1 MIDPLYSGGSFGE
14 VLISALQRFPDRIA
28 FEEEGGRSVTYRE
41 TARQIGRAI
50 ARLRALGLQPGDT
63 VVQLS
68 GNRSETF
75 FVMAALYIGGFRSVT
90 LHTLASVDDQAYIIE
105 DAEAALVIVDP
116 RYRDRAL
123 QLRERLSAAR
133 PERGALQ
140 WFAHEAVEGFG
151 SFWVGDEIAPLSCV
165 GGPEHIIRLA
175 YTGGTT
181 GKPKG
186 VMLSNRSMTTNVV
199 LALAGKAWP
208 ETVRFL
214 CPTPITHGAG
224 AMILPTLHHGGTFIL
239 QQGFD
244 RDRVLDAIAD
254 RGVTSLFLV
263 PTMIYTLLDH
273 PRTRTIDFSRL
284 HSLMYGAAPM
294 TPARIREA
302 IEVFGPVLVQG
313 YGQTEAPNTL
323 LTLTREDHLSPDE
336 RRLASAGR
344 PYPGITLA
352 VLDDQDQPVA
362 QGEVGEICVRGSLVM
377 TGYWKQP
384 EQTAEA
390 LRNGWLHTGDM
401 AWQDEQGYYYIVDR
415 KKDMIISGGFNVYP
429 KEIENVLAT
438 HPAVASVAVIGVP
451 DPKWG
456 EAVKAVVV
464 LRPGAQA
471 GEAELIALARDR
483 KGPVAAPKSVDF
495 VDSLPVTA
503 LGKPDKKVLRARYW
517 GGLQRA
523 VH

>member
-14 VLISALQRFPDRIA
+14 VLISALQRFPDRVA
-28 FEEEGGRSVTYRE
+28 FEEEGGRSVTYAQ
-41 TARQIGRAI
+41 TAHEIGRAI
-50 ARLRALGLQPGDT
+50 ARLKALGLRQGDT

-75 FVMAALYIGGFRSVT
+75 FVMAALYIAGLRSVT
-90 LHTLASVDDQAYIIE
+90 LHTLASIDDQAYII
-105 DAEAALVIVDP
+105 DDSEAVLVIADP
-116 RYRDRAL
+116 RYAERAKAL
-123 QLRERLSAAR
+123 QAGM
-133 PERGALQ
+133 PPALGVR
-140 WFAHEAVEGFG
+140 WFSHGEIEGFEP
-151 SFWVGDEIAPLSCV
+151 FWVGAERAPLRCE
-165 GGPEHIIRLA
+165 GGAEDIIRLA

-181 GKPKG
+181 GRPKG
-186 VMLSNRSMTTNVV
+186 VMLSNRAMTTNLV
-199 LALAGKAWP
+199 LALAGKPWP
-208 ETVRFL
+208 GSPRFL

-224 AMILPTLHHGGTFIL
+224 SMIVPTLHHGGTFIL

-244 RDRVLDAIAD
+244 KDRVLDAIE
-254 RGVTSLFLV
+254 RQGVNSLFLV

-273 PRTRTIDFSRL
+273 ARTRTIDFSHL
-284 HSLMYGAAPM
+284 HCLTYGAAPM

-302 IEVFGPVLVQG
+302 MNVFGPVLVQG

-323 LTLTREDHLSPDE
+323 LTLTREDHLSPDD

-352 VLDDQDQPVA
+352 VLDAEDQPVR

-377 TGYWKQP
+377 SGYWKQP

-401 AWQDEQGYYYIVDR
+401 AWQDEEGYFYIVDR

-429 KEIENVLAT
+429 KEIENVIAT
-438 HPAVASVAVIGVP
+438 HDAVAAVAVIGVP

-464 LRPGAQA
+464 LRPDARVEAAQ
-471 GEAELIALARDR
+471 LIALVRER

-495 VDSLPVTA
+495 VEGLPLTA
-503 LGKPDKKVLRARYW
+503 LGKPDKKALRAHYW
-517 GGLQRA
+517 GGRDRA
-523 VH
+523 IN

>member
-1 MIDPLYSGGSFGE
+1 
-14 VLISALQRFPDRIA
+14 
-28 FEEEGGRSVTYRE
+28 
-41 TARQIGRAI
+41 
-50 ARLRALGLQPGDT
+50 
-63 VVQLS
+63 
-68 GNRSETF
+68 
-75 FVMAALYIGGFRSVT
+75 MAALYIAGMRSVT
-90 LHTLASVDDQAYIIE
+90 LHTLASVEDQAYIIE
-105 DAEAALVIVDP
+105 DSEAVIVLADP
-116 RYRDRAL
+116 RYAERA
-123 QLRERLSAAR
+123 QGLRERLTGR
-133 PERGALQ
+133 PIKWL
-140 WFAHEAVEGFG
+140 AHGPVDGFEP
-151 SFWVGDEIAPLSCV
+151 FWSSDEEAPLQCV
-165 GGPEHIIRLA
+165 GGPEDIIRLA

-181 GKPKG
+181 GRPKG

-208 ETVRFL
+208 EHVRFL

-224 AMILPTLHHGGTFIL
+224 SMIVPTLHHGGTFIL

-244 RDRVLDAIAD
+244 KERVLDAIEQ
-254 RGVTSLFLV
+254 RGINALFLV
-263 PTMIYTLLDH
+263 PTMVYALLDH
-273 PRTRTIDFSRL
+273 PRTRTVDFSGL

-302 IEVFGPVLVQG
+302 MGVFGPVLVQG
-313 YGQTEAPNTL
+313 YGQTEAPNAL
-323 LTLTREDHLSPDE
+323 LTLTREDHLSDDD

-352 VLDDQDQPVA
+352 ILDDKDQPVTR
-362 QGEVGEICVRGSLVM
+362 GEVGEICVRGSLVM
-377 TGYWKQP
+377 SGYWKQP

-401 AWQDEQGYYYIVDR
+401 AWQDEQGYFYIVDR

-464 LRPGAQA
+464 ARPGSATT
-471 GEAELIALARDR
+471 EAELIALVREK
-483 KGPVAAPKSVDF
+483 KGPVATPKSVEF
-495 VDSLPVTA
+495 VDALPVTA
-503 LGKPDKKVLRARYW
+503 LGKPDKKALRARYW
-517 GGLQRA
+517 GGQARG
-523 VH
+523 VN